1 MQITVKYRNGKIG
14 LVDDSE
20 LDKLIQSRKI
30 IGFLRLEGWVTV
42 GRDPIRQFRKG
53 YGGPDKRRRHLKTVI
68 GDFS

>member
-1 MQITVKYRNGKIG
+1 MG

-30 IGFLRLEGWVTV
+30 ISFLRLEGWVTV
-42 GRDPIRQFRKG
+42 GRDPIRRLRKG
-53 YGGPDKRRRHLKTVI
+53 YRGHDKRKRHFKTMP